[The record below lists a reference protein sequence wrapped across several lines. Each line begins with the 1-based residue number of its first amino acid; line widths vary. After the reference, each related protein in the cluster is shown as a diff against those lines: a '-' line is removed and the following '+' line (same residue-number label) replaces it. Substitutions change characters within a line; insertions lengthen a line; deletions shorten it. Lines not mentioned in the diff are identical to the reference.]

1 MDSYRDLI
9 PLRLRRKLSKY
20 RFEIRH
26 IIVLFAVLISFQII
40 LALLQ
45 KSLLGGFLQG
55 TQNWFQ
61 KYYAERIA
69 IVTSASLELLFQN
82 QSPVEASYDSTG
94 NTMVYSLN
102 VFFKQQLIQRNI
114 EDIRL
119 ILLKDQRIYVIGN
132 GQAMYAYFR
141 GRLRPYT
148 EDTVSGASQA
158 VTYFLSVQNELKE
171 HEEIIS
177 SLTSEKTFNVVVPFV
192 PEGEY
197 IGALY
202 MRITPDFS
210 FLTNEVRANA
220 DQLSI
225 VFSALILVGLI
236 AIFAVSSL
244 AVRERDEM
252 QQKLFAEHQEY
263 LENQIRLEK
272 ESLFTRRIY
281 HTHHKAEKIIG
292 FIKEDARRMNAHNL
306 DELKARV
313 LTYANFISRII
324 YDMKWYDQ
332 DINTIVNPIFNADIN
347 SVIGFIVKHVFLR
360 ISSKNEM
367 FEFRLELEESLPP
380 VHVNEFIVW
389 EILEPLIQNS
399 IDHGGRQSLSITIR
413 TRYSREEG
421 MTHVTIA
428 DDGVGIDA
436 ALLQPGPKGIKRI
449 FLEQETTKGWEGMH
463 SGYGCYIAYQ
473 LAVGKC
479 GWALDAENLPGG
491 GCRFM
496 IAIRND

>member
-1 MDSYRDLI
+1 MAWYARLI
-9 PLRLRRKLSKY
+9 PARFRPKLSQY

-26 IIVLFAVLISFQII
+26 VIVLFAVLITFQII

-69 IVTSASLELLFQN
+69 IVTSSSLELLFQN
-82 QSPVEASYDSTG
+82 QSPAEAAYDTTD

-102 VFFKQQLIQRNI
+102 VFFKQQLIQRSI

-119 ILLKDQRIYVIGN
+119 ILVKDQRTYVIGN
-132 GQAMYAYFR
+132 GQALYAYFR
-141 GRLRPYT
+141 GTLPPYAG
-148 EDTVSGASQA
+148 DTSSGSAQG
-158 VTYFLSVQNELKE
+158 VRYFRSVQSELNA
-171 HEEIIS
+171 HEKILS
-177 SLTSEKTFNVVVPFV
+177 RLTSEKTFDVVVPFV

-210 FLTNEVRANA
+210 FLTNEVRANS
-220 DQLSI
+220 DELSV
-225 VFSALILVGLI
+225 VFSALIFVGLI

-252 QQKLFAEHQEY
+252 QRELFEEHQEY
-263 LENQIRLEK
+263 LENRIRLEK
-272 ESLFTRRIY
+272 ESLFTKRIY

-292 FIKEDARRMNAHNL
+292 FIKEDARRMNAANL

-313 LTYANFISRII
+313 LKYSNFISRII
-324 YDMKWYDQ
+324 YDMQWYDQ
-332 DINTIVNPIFNADIN
+332 DITTIVNPIFTTDIN
-347 SVIGFIVKHVFLR
+347 AVLEVIVRHVFLR
-360 ISSKNEM
+360 ITSKNEM
-367 FEFRLELEESLPP
+367 FEFRLDLEPSLPP

-399 IDHGGRQSLSITIR
+399 IDHGGRPALVITIR
-413 TRYSREEG
+413 TRFSREEG
-421 MTHVTIA
+421 LTRITIS
-428 DDGVGIDA
+428 DDGVGFREE
-436 ALLQPGPKGIKRI
+436 LLEPGPKGMRRL
-449 FLEQETTKGWEGMH
+449 FMEHETTKGGPGLH

-479 GWALDAENLPGG
+479 GWHLDAENLPGT
-491 GCRFM
+491 GCRFL
-496 IAIRND
+496 IEAGNE